1 MGCRARRDQ
10 VELVRI
16 TRADGGQLAVGRALP
31 GRGAWLCT
39 ASLHV
44 CLDLAVRR
52 KALGRALHA
61 DLSGDA
67 TARLRDYLC
76 ERARL

>member
-1 MGCRARRDQ
+1 M
-10 VELVRI
+10 RI

-31 GRGAWLCT
+31 GRGAWLCS
-39 ASLHV
+39 ASLGS
-44 CLDLAVRR
+44 CLGLAVRR
-52 KALGRALHA
+52 KALGRALHT

-67 TARLRDYLC
+67 AARLRDYLC